1 MSGPVDLD
9 RMTPAEW
16 EIFSAGST
24 VEVGRLA
31 VSRSSLGPGRLDIEK
46 ETFAD
51 GSYRIIPNLVP
62 NNLTAEEES
71 VGKRHTARSEAWP
84 FVDGAAAIQA
94 MREAF
99 DVVLKI
105 DLKKGKQ

>member
-9 RMTPAEW
+9 KMTPAEW
-16 EIFSAGST
+16 DIFSAGSKS
-24 VEVGRLA
+24 EVGRLA

-46 ETFAD
+46 TTFFD

-62 NNLTAEEES
+62 NSLTAEDEAI
-71 VGKRHTARSEAWP
+71 GRRYTARSDAWP

-105 DLKKGKQ
+105 DLKKGKT

>member
-9 RMTPAEW
+9 LMSPEQW
-16 EIFSAGST
+16 EIFSVGST
-24 VEVGRLA
+24 AEVGRLA

-46 ETFAD
+46 TTFAD

-62 NNLTAEEES
+62 NNLTADEEDI
-71 VGKRHTARSEAWP
+71 GKRYTARSEAWP

-99 DVVLKI
+99 DLELKI
-105 DLKKGKQ
+105 DLKKGKT